1 PYGAWQRFDPGQKF
15 LAPLVDAGL
24 DINFPVQVFHA
35 RMASTP
41 LQLARQFDQTRTISY
56 LEKLGAG
63 ETLPGTPAGSRWWA
77 DDRAHGNRY
86 TGANLMESAM
96 CLIAFAWQLSGRPL
110 LLLGNRD
117 EFHARPTRPATFWNE
132 EGHPELLA
140 GKALEAGGTALGVT
154 RSGRFAAL
162 TNIRSPGARRGPRS
176 RGSLVLGY
184 LTGRSA
190 PEDYLN
196 ALVDDLAGYA
206 GFNLLVGN
214 MQQLWYLNSDE
225 ARPQALTPGVYGL
238 SNAALNSPWPK
249 LQALRQGL
257 DQHLDSESDSDALLG
272 LLRDSREYP
281 DEQLPDSGV
290 GLEWERRLSATF
302 IRGED

>member
-1 PYGAWQRFDPGQKF
+1 
-15 LAPLVDAGL
+15 
-24 DINFPVQVFHA
+24 
-35 RMASTP
+35 
-41 LQLARQFDQTRTISY
+41 
-56 LEKLGAG
+56 
-63 ETLPGTPAGSRWWA
+63 
-77 DDRAHGNRY
+77 
-86 TGANLMESAM
+86 M

-140 GKALEAGGTALGVT
+140 GKDLEAGGTWLGVT

-176 RGSLVLGY
+176 RGSLVLDY

-225 ARPQALTPGVYGL
+225 ARPRALTPGLYGL

-302 IRGED
+302 IRGEDYGTRASSLLAIDADGSITFVERNFGPNGQELGESGWIL

>member
-1 PYGAWQRFDPGQKF
+1 TRYQLPRAGIRFGHGQYASAAGTAVRSDPHH
-15 LAPLVDAGL
+15 PLS
-24 DINFPVQVFHA
+24 
-35 RMASTP
+35 R
-41 LQLARQFDQTRTISY
+41 
-56 LEKLGAG
+56 
-63 ETLPGTPAGSRWWA
+63 ETGRCGGPAGDTCLIALVA
-77 DDRAHGNRY
+77 DGRAHGNRY

-132 EGHPELLA
+132 EGHPALLA
-140 GKALEAGGTALGVT
+140 GQDLEAGGTWLGVT

-162 TNIRSPGARRGPRS
+162 ANIRSPGARRGPRP
-176 RGSLVLGY
+176 RGSLVLDY

-225 ARPQALTPGVYGL
+225 ARPLA
-238 SNAALNSPWPK
+238 
-249 LQALRQGL
+249 
-257 DQHLDSESDSDALLG
+257 
-272 LLRDSREYP
+272 
-281 DEQLPDSGV
+281 
-290 GLEWERRLSATF
+290 
-302 IRGED
+302 